1 VLGVAS
7 DAFFVQLADDRF
19 RATRDTEGPWS
30 EGAQHGGPP
39 AALLGRAIE
48 FASGQ
53 PHWITARLAVDILG
67 PIPVAELTVR
77 AEVIRPGRSV
87 ELIEAELIAGDRVA
101 ARARGWRIRT
111 IAQPAAA
118 SVRQPAPPLPSES
131 HSVPWPG
138 GYIAAVEWRFAEGG
152 FDQLGS
158 ATVWTRARIPL
169 LDSEPMSPLQRVLL
183 VADSGNGASSA
194 LPLED
199 FWFINPELTVHL
211 HRLPE
216 TDWICLQARTT
227 VSPQGVGLAESALYD
242 RAGSIGRGAQA
253 LLVGPRSPA
262 VE

>member
-1 VLGVAS
+1 MAS

-19 RATRDTEGPWS
+19 RATRHTEGPWN

-48 FASGQ
+48 AASGQ
-53 PHWITARLAVDILG
+53 PDWVTARVAVDILG

-77 AEVIRPGRSV
+77 AEIVRPGRSV
-87 ELIEAELIAGDRVA
+87 ELIEAELSAGDRVA

-111 IAQPAAA
+111 IADPAAA
-118 SVRQPAPPLPSES
+118 SDVQAAPALPAES

-152 FDQLGS
+152 FDQLGA
-158 ATVWTRARIPL
+158 ATVWTRARFPL
-169 LDSEPMSPLQRVLL
+169 VAGEPMSPLQRVLL

-194 LPLED
+194 LPLAD

-211 HRLPE
+211 YRLPE

-242 RAGSIGRGAQA
+242 RHGAIGRGAQA
-253 LLVGPRSPA
+253 LLVGPRPSA
-262 VE
+262 TE